1 MSASLRLR
9 SPAKS
14 CRMQSNNQPWLSPL
28 AGFCLLIGS
37 GMLASAAAIPPDT
50 GPQAWQIE
58 GKTSQP
64 STQPVIPA
72 IVPTRMPSPMPEQE
86 LYDVEHYEVE
96 LYVDLGT
103 PYLSGSVTLAFA
115 AVSEPLGEIVLD
127 FAESM
132 TVTTAQWGGGSLILS
147 LGIQRSGNH
156 LTVDLPGSN
165 PNWDSGTITVDFE
178 GTPHFDGFYGFQ
190 FTQTPAGAPIAASLS
205 QPWSARS
212 WWPCKDDPRDK
223 ATYRTIL
230 HVPAG
235 MTGVSNGRLAA
246 LQDGGQTFVWEE
258 DHPISTYHFSVAVT
272 QYELL
277 ADVFVSGEDSL
288 AIQHY
293 VYPDFVEA
301 ASVDFASL
309 PDMLEFCFANFGPY
323 PFAGEKYGMALFEW
337 EGAMEHPTC
346 TSYGSH
352 LVTGDGFYE
361 TIVLHELAHQWFG
374 NLITCSDWTH
384 TWLNEGFS
392 TYAEALWAE
401 QRYGFEDLQNFMAQR
416 SNFTWWDEPLVR
428 QPDDPDPWYY
438 FHNMVY
444 NKGAWVLH
452 MLRHVIG
459 DTQFQVCLQN
469 YLNDPSLR
477 YGVATTQ
484 DFVDICAAAVGQDLD
499 WFFDQ
504 WLYWTVHPVY
514 DISWSHAV
522 PFDHRVQVTVSQ
534 VQPPDPVY
542 GDLPFQ
548 MPLDLRLVSASLDTV
563 VTVFN
568 DQRVQTF
575 EIEVP
580 VHVVV
585 VELDPGGWLLHEYSV
600 ITAALD
606 RPAPAELPVQ
616 LLPPRPNP
624 FNPLCL
630 IRWESAVPS
639 HDSIQIYDL
648 QGHRLV
654 ARTLSQ
660 EPAGIRE
667 FLWDGRD
674 GQGRAC
680 ATGVYVYD
688 ITCQGGAAGGRGEQ
702 PDNQGGKSGLAPNV
716 WRLKGKVTLAR

>member
-1 MSASLRLR
+1 MSASYRLRL
-9 SPAKS
+9 PLYS
-14 CRMQSNNQPWLSPL
+14 CLLKMSRLYLPPL
-28 AGFCLLIGS
+28 AGAILLFGWGIV
-37 GMLASAAAIPPDT
+37 ASAAEASTDLV
-50 GPQAWQIE
+50 PQAWQFE
-58 GKTSQP
+58 GKSSPP
-64 STQPVIPA
+64 STQLGIPA
-72 IVPTRMPSPMPEQE
+72 IVTTRMPSPTPEQE

-96 LYVDLGT
+96 FFVDLET
-103 PYLSGSVTLAFA
+103 PYLSGTVTLTFS
-115 AVSEPLGEIVLD
+115 AVSGPLGEIVLD

-132 TVTTAQWGGGSLILS
+132 TVTTARWGGGSLILS
-147 LGIQRSGNH
+147 LGVQHDGNH

-165 PNWDSGTITVDFE
+165 PNWDSGTIIVDFE
-178 GTPHFDGFYGFQ
+178 GIPQFDGFYGFQ
-190 FTQTPAGAPIAASLS
+190 FSQTPAGAPIAASLS

-235 MTGVSNGRLAA
+235 MTGVSNGRLVAQ
-246 LQDGGQTFVWEE
+246 LDGGLTFVWEE
-258 DHPISTYHFSVAVT
+258 DYPISTYHFSVAVA

-277 ADVFVSGEDSL
+277 ESLFVSGEDSL
-288 AIQHY
+288 AIRHY
-293 VYPDFVEA
+293 VYPDYVEA
-301 ASVDFASL
+301 AIVDFASL
-309 PDMLEFCFANFGPY
+309 PDMLEFCLANFGSY

-346 TSYGSH
+346 TSYGSS

-361 TIVLHELAHQWFG
+361 TILLHELAHQWFG

-401 QRYGFEDLQNFMAQR
+401 HRYGFEELQNFMTQR

-428 QPDDPDPWYY
+428 RPDDPDPWYY

-459 DTQFQVCLQN
+459 DAQFQACLQN
-469 YLNDPSLR
+469 YLNDSSLQ

-484 DFVDICAAAVGQDLD
+484 DFVDICGATVGEDLG

-534 VQPPDPVY
+534 VQLPDPVY
-542 GDLPFQ
+542 GDLPFR
-548 MPLDLRLVSASLDTV
+548 MPLDLRLVSASFDTV

-580 VHVVV
+580 VHVVDI
-585 VELDPGGWLLHEYSV
+585 ELDPDGWMLHEYTV

-606 RPAPAELPVQ
+606 RPAPMEFLVR

-624 FNPLCL
+624 FNPRCL
-630 IRWESAVPS
+630 IRWESDVS
-639 HDSIQIYDL
+639 THDTIHIYDL
-648 QGHRLV
+648 QGHRIV
-654 ARTLSQ
+654 SRIRPP

-667 FLWDGRD
+667 FLWDGCD

-680 ATGVYVYD
+680 AAGVYVYD
-688 ITCQGGAAGGRGEQ
+688 ITCQAEAPGGHSEQ
-702 PDNQGGKSGLAPNV
+702 PSNLRGKSRQAAHV